1 MIRANHKGVIERVEA
16 SEISVAP
23 NVEAGTE
30 MSRGPG
36 VIEARAERL
45 DEAGIT

>member
-1 MIRANHKGVIERVEA
+1 MIRVNHKGLIERVEA
-16 SEISVAP
+16 GGISVAP
-23 NVEAGTE
+23 NVEAE

-36 VIEARAERL
+36 VIEARSERL